1 MDTDENPAEDDEDDE
16 STKDDDDNV
25 MYRNNIHVS
34 GFSVVIFVT

>member
-1 MDTDENPAEDDEDDE
+1 MDRDEDPAEDDEDDE

-25 MYRNNIHVS
+25 LYRNNIPVS

>member
-25 MYRNNIHVS
+25 MYRNSIHVP
-34 GFSVVIFVT
+34 GFSVVIFVI